1 MIRHSPN
8 NKTSKEQSGT
18 ARILPMTKVLIVE
31 DDAVL
36 TTLLQAQLE
45 RLDYKVMDI
54 ASSGE
59 QAIEITGH
67 SQPDLI
73 LMDIMMPGKYNG
85 IQAAEIIVGKHN
97 TPIIFLTA
105 RSDEEAIAEAKKVK
119 PYGYLIKPVK
129 IFDIKAAI
137 EMALARK
144 DLEQRLNQSEAKYRA
159 VIEDQTEL
167 VCRYTPDR
175 NLTFANMAFCRHFDL
190 DQEKVASYPFAQAT
204 PDSELPDDPENPVIT
219 RERCLE
225 LSDGRKY
232 WYQWTDRAI
241 FNEKNEIV
249 EYQSVGTDITI
260 LKQTEEELTQHRNH
274 LQEMVDEQTRDLR
287 IAKEKAEEANRA
299 KSEFLANMSH
309 ELRTPLH
316 GILSFSQ
323 LGITKLGTIP
333 EEKTLSYFSKIEK
346 SGNRLLSLLNNLLDL
361 SQMEAGITS
370 YQMGN
375 SDLLFIT
382 NLVVAGYQNQLQS
395 RNQTVHVVQPQISTK
410 LVCDSFR
417 IEQLINNLVSNAAR
431 FSPNDKEIFIEFENG
446 TMRMDDCVVESL
458 SLQIRDQGVG
468 IPENELVSVFEKFS
482 QSSRTNTGAGGS
494 GLGLAICSEIVKAH
508 RGTIVAENHP
518 EGGAV
523 VRFTLPADQ
532 SISESA

>member
-1 MIRHSPN
+1 LIACFRG
-8 NKTSKEQSGT
+8 KTV
-18 ARILPMTKVLIVE
+18 TKVLIVE

-45 RLDYKVMDI
+45 RLDYEVMDI

-59 QAIEITGH
+59 QAISITEV

-85 IQAAEIIVGKHN
+85 IQAADIIIKKHN

-105 RSDEEAIAEAKKVK
+105 RSDEEAISQAKEVK

-137 EMALARK
+137 EMAMARK

-167 VCRYTPDR
+167 ICRFSCEKK
-175 NLTFANMAFCRHFDL
+175 LTFANKAFCRHFKL
-190 DQEKVASYPFAQAT
+190 DQESITDYPFAQAT
-204 PDSELPDDPENPVIT
+204 EDNELPNSIENPVIT
-219 RERCLE
+219 RERHLI
-225 LSDGRKY
+225 LADGRTN

-241 FNEKNEIV
+241 FNDKNEII
-249 EYQSVGTDITI
+249 EYQSVGADITV
-260 LKQTEEELTQHRNH
+260 LKQAEEELKQHRNH

-323 LGITKLGTIP
+323 LGITKTGTIP
-333 EEKTLSYFSKIEK
+333 EEKILSYFSKIEK
-346 SGNRLLSLLNNLLDL
+346 SGNRLLALLNNLLDL

-370 YQMGN
+370 YQKSN
-375 SDLLFIT
+375 SDLLFVT
-382 NLVVAGYQNQLQS
+382 NLVVASYQSQLLARKQKIHI
-395 RNQTVHVVQPQISTK
+395 QQPDIPTK
-410 LVCDSFR
+410 LICDSFR
-417 IEQLINNLVSNAAR
+417 IEQLINNLISNAIR
-431 FSPNDKEIFIEFENG
+431 FSPDEKEIFIHFEEG
-446 TMRMDDCVVESL
+446 TALVEGETLPVVNFA
-458 SLQIRDQGVG
+458 IRDQGVG

-482 QSSRTNTGAGGS
+482 QSSRTNTGAGGV
-494 GLGLAICSEIVKAH
+494 GLGLAICREIVKAH
-508 RGTIVAENHP
+508 HGSIRAENHP

-523 VRFTLPADQ
+523 FSFALPISQIQ
-532 SISESA
+532 S